1 MAFPLLGGFLALSI
15 GALVKRALIAVGF
28 GTITYVG
35 LQAAFDSVQQN
46 VILNY
51 GLMAGASMQLADLAG
66 VGQTLGILLGALSG
80 RIALIAVSKLGSI
93 L

>member
-1 MAFPLLGGFLALSI
+1 MAFPLLGAFLALSI
-15 GALVKRALIAVGF
+15 GAFVKRALIAIGF

-35 LQAAFDSVQQN
+35 LQAVYDQVQQN
-46 VILNY
+46 IIGNY

-66 VGQTLGILLGALSG
+66 VGQTLGILLGALAG